1 MRSTYRGGQEF
12 KDASRW
18 LSGAVNDAMRDLT
31 WQSHAESTWFKANHC
46 MRTNARPTDDVD
58 NEDYQDDE

>member
-1 MRSTYRGGQEF
+1 MRSTYRGHEF

-18 LSGAVNDAMRDLT
+18 LSGAVNEAMRDLT

-46 MRTNARPTDDVD
+46 MRTNTRPTGGDYDDG
-58 NEDYQDDE
+58 DDEQ